1 MNANLH
7 ALDADCS
14 EWSAGLADRPWRPRR
29 GRPGVS
35 VGHARIRLASACTRA
50 AVVRRKRFAAC
61 AHGARRLGAAAAA
74 AGWIPPA
81 TQHRVQ
87 VCGALSGWSLLLAPE
102 ACNDLSNAPCVIGI
116 SPCCRRWLSVRKVG
130 TNAARLPEQERMAQ
144 VMRDEIRLAPT
155 EPLYLPMSSHP
166 RTADVLQAL
175 LAQPGSERSLE
186 AWAEW
191 GDVAAYPAAA
201 DDRRDGVE
209 FCPVASA
216 RLGCHMRWRSW
227 PKAKR
232 CCRLRRRWGM
242 PRRAILSP
250 CFVKP
255 SAIPR
260 RVIFPHRRERGA
272 NQAGDEGGDAFVT
285 VIYP

>member
-1 MNANLH
+1 MY
-7 ALDADCS
+7 
-14 EWSAGLADRPWRPRR
+14 AG
-29 GRPGVS
+29 S
-35 VGHARIRLASACTRA
+35 CCASK
-50 AVVRRKRFAAC
+50 AVC
-61 AHGARRLGAAAAA
+61 CMCARRTAIAAAAA
-74 AGWIPPA
+74 AGGLIPPA

-116 SPCCRRWLSVRKVG
+116 SPVLQALAQRAEGWDKRSAL
-130 TNAARLPEQERMAQ
+130 TLEQERMAQ

-155 EPLYLPMSSHP
+155 EPLHLPMSSHP
-166 RTADVLQAL
+166 RLAGVLQACG
-175 LAQPGSERSLE
+175 QGSERSLE

-201 DDRRDGVE
+201 DDRRDGAE

-216 RLGCHMRWRSW
+216 GSVVICVGE
-227 PKAKR
+227 AG
-232 CCRLRRRWGM
+232 RRRNGAADCGGAGVCLAEQFY
-242 PRRAILSP
+242 RH
-250 CFVKP
+250 FVKF
-255 SAIPR
+255 R
-260 RVIFPHRRERGA
+260 RFPGALFFHIGGKGA